1 MVRAFSQITIAKSG
15 DDEDVVGPRQIA
27 IDSKARRGSKDAAG
41 RAEHVLSAFC
51 SAREQLVEHVSGLV
65 AVWCRSFD
73 SVMCSKG
80 DEPWAQEGRMNFAK
94 MRCGSR

>member
-51 SAREQLVEHVSGLV
+51 SAREQLVEHVSSCGRGMEIHDPL
-65 AVWCRSFD
+65 RLLDKIDLTSK
-73 SVMCSKG
+73 VMTTGKIS
-80 DEPWAQEGRMNFAK
+80 MI
-94 MRCGSR
+94 